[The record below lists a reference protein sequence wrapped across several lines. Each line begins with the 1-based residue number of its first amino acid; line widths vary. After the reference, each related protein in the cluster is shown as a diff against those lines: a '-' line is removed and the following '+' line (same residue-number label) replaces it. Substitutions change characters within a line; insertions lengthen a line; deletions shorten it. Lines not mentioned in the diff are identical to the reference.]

1 MHNCLQSINIALLNK
16 FNILNKLLKECV
28 PDNKSIEITFSVFK
42 NAGALLQITS
52 TRPVDLIILDLGTWF
67 TIINNTSQNL
77 RQTTDGVLASGSK
90 VLLILL
96 EADAHIIDQ
105 LVKMNVDAI
114 ISMSDS
120 SSELKQAIEH
130 VLNPE
135 IQQKY
140 ISNYITNQLY
150 GRKYEKLSK
159 KEWEVIKMFSEGY
172 SLLEIAEKRCR
183 AISTVATQK
192 MNAMKK
198 LNLRNN
204 SELIKY
210 FYIHSLL

>member
-1 MHNCLQSINIALLNK
+1 MHNCLQNINIALLNK
-16 FNILNKLLKECV
+16 FNILNKLLIECV
-28 PDNKSIEITFSVFK
+28 PDNKNIDITFSVFK
-42 NAGALLQITS
+42 HYDALLQITS
-52 TRPVDLIILDLGTWF
+52 VQPVDLIILDLSTWF
-67 TIINNTSQNL
+67 TIISNTSQSL
-77 RQTTDGVLASGSK
+77 RQTTDDALASGCK

-120 SSELKQAIEH
+120 SAELKRAIEH

-135 IQQKY
+135 IQHKY
-140 ISNYITNQLY
+140 ISAYIAQQLY
-150 GRKYEKLSK
+150 SGKYERLSK

-204 SELIKY
+204 GELIKY

>member
-1 MHNCLQSINIALLNK
+1 
-16 FNILNKLLKECV
+16 V
-28 PDNKSIEITFSVFK
+28 PDNKNIEITFSVFK
-42 NAGALLQITS
+42 NADALLQITS

-77 RQTTDGVLASGSK
+77 WQTTDGVFASGSK

-120 SSELKQAIEH
+120 SAELKQAIEH

-150 GRKYEKLSK
+150 VRKYEKLSK

-204 SELIKY
+204 GELIKY